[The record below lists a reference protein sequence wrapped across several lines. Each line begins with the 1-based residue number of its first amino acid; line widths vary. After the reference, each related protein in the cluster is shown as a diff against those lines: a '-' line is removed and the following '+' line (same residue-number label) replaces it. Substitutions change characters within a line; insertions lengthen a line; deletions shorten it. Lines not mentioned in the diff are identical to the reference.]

1 VNKSELKEAIKKLNT
16 KTPSS
21 TVAMV
26 ERMNATKAKV
36 ESSTV
41 AIAKIK
47 KSITIHS
54 GI

>member
-1 VNKSELKEAIKKLNT
+1 VSKSELKEAIKKLNT
-16 KTPSS
+16 KMPSS
-21 TVAMV
+21 IAAMV

-47 KSITIHS
+47 KAITIHS